1 MERVHKNPRNG
12 IWAKKEC
19 AAFAK
24 GSSKPSAGSIPRQQ
38 SQWSLNF
45 ARTPQAIK
53 QIQMIEDPA

>member
-1 MERVHKNPRNG
+1 MEMVHKNPRNG

-45 ARTPQAIK
+45 AGTPQAIAQK
-53 QIQMIEDPA
+53 PMNEH